1 MTNPHP
7 AKLFLLAALITGVTL
22 LYLSAPSHAAAQGR
36 PEGAAAPGGVGL
48 QGYAEPLKPS
58 GDDISP
64 EQRANVERKVKDY
77 EARYGT
83 LGPRRVTGADAAA
96 ATTSPQSY
104 PFYPQAGILWQDLYI
119 RNFAD
124 LNASGGVLDWDC
136 SDYTYDGHKG
146 HDAGIGSF
154 KRQAIGVPVFAA
166 LDGVVVDAHDGEPDM
181 NTTWANQ
188 PANYVVLD
196 HGNTHYTWYWHL
208 KRGSVAVSVNQ
219 LVKAGTQLGLTASS
233 GHSTGPHLHFESRY
247 QGTWYEPNAG
257 PCRAGTSNWVRQ
269 TPIRRGAY
277 ARDFVLSPSGF
288 AGSAGLPFDEAVRTG
303 TFLSGPRAVYFRVDM
318 GEIPAAGTYRV
329 RFVRPDGTT
338 SLDYPGAFN
347 NSSTTHGGY
356 YWFAFNWTLN
366 STGVWRVLFDVNGVT
381 IVDAPFKVVATEAEI
396 INRPPN
402 PVGKVT
408 FDPATP
414 TPDDAVFCRVQTSLV
429 TEDPDYDLVRYR
441 YQWSRNGVL
450 IRDRVSAA
458 LSDAVPKG
466 SYQAGDTLTCK
477 VTPSD
482 GTASGP
488 SATVS
493 FANCDGTLTPA
504 GKSFAAAG
512 GVGSVSLA
520 IGGTCAW
527 TAKSN
532 VSWITLAAGAAS
544 GTGSKAIGYT
554 VAANTGAASR
564 TGTLTVAGKTF
575 TVTQSA
581 QTHTISGQVKLGTAA
596 LGGVKMTL
604 SSPSPAGFTP
614 RTFLTTSTGAYS
626 FPNLPAGRSYAL
638 TPTKLY
644 YSFTPATKN
653 FPGLSADQ
661 AAQNFAAT
669 LNTHTIG
676 GKVLVGTAPLAG
688 VTVTLKSPSPAGFTP
703 RTATTNSLGNYSFAS
718 LPAGRTYY
726 VTPSKLH
733 YIFTP
738 ASRTYTGLS
747 ANQTA
752 ANFAATLR
760 TYSISGKVIRSGTTT
775 GLAGVTVTVTG
786 PTPAGFSPRTVQTT
800 STGAYTLLN
809 LPAGRNY
816 TVKPTL
822 TGFTFSPAYRNFAN
836 LSTNQAAGP
845 ATSFTGTQ

>member
-1 MTNPHP
+1 MTNPHL
-7 AKLFLLAALITGVTL
+7 ARLFLLAALITGGAL
-22 LYLSAPSHAAAQGR
+22 LYLSAPSPAAAQAG
-36 PEGAAAPGGVGL
+36 PAAPAGVGL
-48 QGYAEPLKPS
+48 QGYVQPLKPS

-64 EQRANVERKVKDY
+64 EQRAKVERKIKDY

-104 PFYPQAGILWQDLYI
+104 TFYPQAGILWQDLFI
-119 RNFAD
+119 GNFAD
-124 LNASGGVLDWDC
+124 MDASGGVLDWDC
-136 SDYTYDGHKG
+136 SNYTYDGHRG

-196 HGNTHYTWYWHL
+196 HGNTHYTLYWHL

-233 GHSTGPHLHFESRY
+233 GHSTGPHLHFESHY

-257 PCRAGTSNWVRQ
+257 PCRPGASNWVSQ
-269 TPIRRGAY
+269 TPIRRGVY
-277 ARDFVLSPSGF
+277 IRDFVLSPSGF

-303 TFLSGPRAVYFRVDM
+303 TFLSGQRLVYFRVDM
-318 GEIPAAGTYRV
+318 GEVPAASTYRV

-347 NSSTTHGGY
+347 NSSTTRGGY
-356 YWFAFNWTLN
+356 YWFSFNWNL
-366 STGVWRVLFDVNGVT
+366 SPTGVWRVLFDVNGVT
-381 IVDAPFKVVATEAEI
+381 KVDAPFKVVATEAEI
-396 INRPPN
+396 TNRPPN

-414 TPDDAVFCRVQTSLV
+414 TADDAVFCRVQTSLV

-441 YQWSRNGVL
+441 YQWSRNGVV

-458 LSDAVPKG
+458 LSDAIPKG

-482 GTASGP
+482 GTAWGP
-488 SATVS
+488 SATTS
-493 FANCDGTLTPA
+493 FSNCVGTLTPT
-504 GKSFAAAG
+504 GKSFTSAG
-512 GVGSVSLA
+512 GSGSVSLA
-520 IGGTCAW
+520 IGGACAW

-532 VSWITLAAGAAS
+532 VSWVTLAAGAAS

-554 VAANTGAASR
+554 VAANTGGAAR

-581 QTHTISGQVKLGTAA
+581 QTYTISGQVKSGTAA

-604 SSPSPAGFTP
+604 S
-614 RTFLTTSTGAYS
+614 
-626 FPNLPAGRSYAL
+626 
-638 TPTKLY
+638 
-644 YSFTPATKN
+644 
-653 FPGLSADQ
+653 
-661 AAQNFAAT
+661 
-669 LNTHTIG
+669 
-676 GKVLVGTAPLAG
+676 
-688 VTVTLKSPSPAGFTP
+688 SPSPAGFTP

-733 YIFTP
+733 HNFTP
-738 ASRTYTGLS
+738 ASRTYTGLA

-752 ANFAATLR
+752 ANFAAKLK
-760 TYSISGKVIRSGTTT
+760 TYSISGKVTSVGTTT
-775 GLAGVTVTVTG
+775 GISGVTVTISS
-786 PTPAGFSPRTVQTT
+786 PTPAGFTPRVVMTNSYGNYTVA
-800 STGAYTLLN
+800 S

-816 TVKPTL
+816 SIKPSK
-822 TGFTFSPAYRNFAN
+822 TGYTFSPLTKSITN
-836 LSTNQAAGP
+836 LSANVAAG
-845 ATSFTGTQ
+845 ASTNFTGTGP

>member
-7 AKLFLLAALITGVTL
+7 AKLFFLAALITGVTL

-36 PEGAAAPGGVGL
+36 PEGAAAPGGGGL

-64 EQRANVERKVKDY
+64 EQRARVERKVKEY

-83 LGPRRVTGADAAA
+83 LGPRRVTGAALA
-96 ATTSPQSY
+96 ATSTSPQPY
-104 PFYPQAGILWQDLYI
+104 TFYPQAGMLWQDVYI

-124 LNASGGVLDWDC
+124 LDASGGLLDWDC
-136 SDYTYDGHKG
+136 SKYTYDGHKG

-208 KRGSVAVSVNQ
+208 KRGSVAVSPNQ
-219 LVKAGTQLGLTASS
+219 VVKAGTQLGLTASS

-257 PCRAGTSNWVRQ
+257 PCRAGTSNWVSQ

-303 TFLSGPRAVYFRVDM
+303 TFLSGQREVYFRVDM
-318 GEIPAAGTYRV
+318 SEIPAAGTYRV

-347 NSSTTHGGY
+347 NSSTTPVGW
-356 YWFAFNWTLN
+356 YWFAFNLN
-366 STGVWRVLFDVNGVT
+366 LNTTGVWRVLFDVNDVT
-381 IVDAPFKVVATEAEI
+381 LVDAPFRVVATEAEI

-429 TEDPDYDLVRYR
+429 TEDPDYDLARYR

-458 LSDAVPKG
+458 LSDAIPKG
-466 SYQAGDTLTCK
+466 SYQPGDTLTCK

-482 GTASGP
+482 GKVSGP
-488 SATVS
+488 AATVS
-493 FANCDGTLTPA
+493 FQNCDGTLTPA
-504 GKSFAAAG
+504 GKSFAGAG

-554 VAANTGAASR
+554 VAANTSAASR

-581 QTHTISGQVKLGTAA
+581 QTHTISGQVKSGTAA

-604 SSPSPAGFTP
+604 S
-614 RTFLTTSTGAYS
+614 
-626 FPNLPAGRSYAL
+626 
-638 TPTKLY
+638 
-644 YSFTPATKN
+644 
-653 FPGLSADQ
+653 
-661 AAQNFAAT
+661 
-669 LNTHTIG
+669 
-676 GKVLVGTAPLAG
+676 
-688 VTVTLKSPSPAGFTP
+688 SPSPAGFTP

-738 ASRTYTGLS
+738 ASRTYTGLN

-760 TYSISGKVIRSGTTT
+760 TYSISGKVTRSGTTT
-775 GLAGVTVTVTG
+775 GLAGVTVTVTS

-800 STGAYTLLN
+800 STGAYTLLK